1 MAKAFFGG
9 VHPNDMKAA
18 TNEKAIEQLAPPKQV
33 IIPMSQHFGAPCTP
47 IVQKGDHVKIGQKI
61 GEFKG
66 LGAPIHASVSG
77 TVAAV
82 EPRPYSMGGNV
93 MSVVIDND
101 FQDEISE
108 EVVAPADPD
117 LLSVEEM
124 IEIVKEGM
132 TFQEAFD
139 EVLQLRKDYVE
150 STENE
155 GDQYHTINL
164 NLESGETEKKFPSEY
179 YGTLLLNKDNYGIN
193 VQSLSDEDCSELM
206 KVRGKIAD
214 MASDWYGGAVE
225 GDVVLKDIMSIFEL
239 NNIQIDISEYQK
251 EKEVDLML
259 FNVLSYIDSVIIAI
273 QRKMLT
279 SPIVGVDLANGEEN
293 ENAEEKE

>member
-1 MAKAFFGG
+1 MYYNGAF
-9 VHPNDMKAA
+9 M
-18 TNEKAIEQLAPPKQV
+18 
-33 IIPMSQHFGAPCTP
+33 
-47 IVQKGDHVKIGQKI
+47 
-61 GEFKG
+61 
-66 LGAPIHASVSG
+66 
-77 TVAAV
+77 
-82 EPRPYSMGGNV
+82 
-93 MSVVIDND
+93 IDD
-101 FQDEISE
+101 G
-108 EVVAPADPD
+108 
-117 LLSVEEM
+117 EM

-164 NLESGETEKKFPSEY
+164 NLETGETEKEFHSDY
-179 YGTLLLNKDNYGIN
+179 YGTLLLNKNNYGIN
-193 VQSLSDEDCSELM
+193 VQALSDEDCSELM
-206 KVRGKIAD
+206 KVRGRIAK
-214 MASDWYGGAVE
+214 MAYDWYRGKVKSE
-225 GDVVLKDIMSIFEL
+225 VILDDIKYIFDL

-273 QRKMLT
+273 QRKILT

-293 ENAEEKE
+293 ENVEEKE

>member
-1 MAKAFFGG
+1 MIIDESNVNKEERNFG
-9 VHPNDMKAA
+9 
-18 TNEKAIEQLAPPKQV
+18 I
-33 IIPMSQHFGAPCTP
+33 
-47 IVQKGDHVKIGQKI
+47 
-61 GEFKG
+61 
-66 LGAPIHASVSG
+66 
-77 TVAAV
+77 
-82 EPRPYSMGGNV
+82 GNV
-93 MSVVIDND
+93 IEVPFIIYREPDDDDIYMYYNGAFMIDD
-101 FQDEISE
+101 G
-108 EVVAPADPD
+108 
-117 LLSVEEM
+117 EM

-164 NLESGETEKKFPSEY
+164 NLETGETEKEFHSDY
-179 YGTLLLNKDNYGIN
+179 YGTLLLNKNNYGIN
-193 VQSLSDEDCSELM
+193 VQSLSDEDCNELM
-206 KVRGKIAD
+206 KVRGRIAK
-214 MASDWYGGAVE
+214 MAYDWYRGKVKSE
-225 GDVVLKDIMSIFEL
+225 VILDDIKYIFDL

-273 QRKMLT
+273 QRKILT

-293 ENAEEKE
+293 ENVEEKE